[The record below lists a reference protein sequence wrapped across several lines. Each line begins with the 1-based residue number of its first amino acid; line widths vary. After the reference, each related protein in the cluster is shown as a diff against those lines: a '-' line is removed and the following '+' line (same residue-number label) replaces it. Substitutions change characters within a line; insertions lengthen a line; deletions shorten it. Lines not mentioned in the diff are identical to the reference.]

1 MSDNL
6 RHAACACG
14 QLRAT
19 TRGEPV
25 RVSVCHCNN
34 CRRRS
39 GSLFAA
45 QARWP
50 DDKVEITGESRE
62 WVKVGEEGGHAAFRF
77 CPDCGSTVS
86 YTLDALPGLTA
97 IAMGA
102 FAGHEG
108 NAPLP
113 PPQYEVF
120 HDRAP
125 KWLHLE
131 GIERPYD

>member
-1 MSDNL
+1 MTV
-6 RHAACACG
+6 RTAACRCG
-14 QLRAT
+14 RLTARCE
-19 TRGEPV
+19 GEPV

-50 DDKVEITGESRE
+50 DDQVEITGESRE
-62 WVKVGEEGGHAAFRF
+62 WTDVGETGGTARFRF

-86 YTLDALPGLTA
+86 YSIEALPGLTA

-102 FAGHEG
+102 FAGDAD

-113 PPQYEVF
+113 TPQYQVF
-120 HDRAP
+120 DDRCP
-125 KWLHLE
+125 DWLQVTGVEALK
-131 GIERPYD
+131 G